1 MSEASPKLSTRIL
14 SIGAE
19 SYMLSKKISL
29 TAMFSTSDQPP
40 VKYDSS
46 LAQRLFR
53 TKSCSAN
60 LRNFTLQSFKDH
72 FLVPMPNAQIPP
84 KRDQTKVSGDG
95 QCNTKSHYLYYF
107 QPGGRR
113 KKICEPSRVVRSYQA
128 DVRGSGVVQAL

>member
-1 MSEASPKLSTRIL
+1 MSEVSPKLSMRIL

-29 TAMFSTSDQPP
+29 AALFSTSDQPP

-60 LRNFTLQSFKDH
+60 LRNFTLQSSIDH
-72 FLVPMPNAQIPP
+72 FLVPRPSAQIPP
-84 KRDQTKVSGDG
+84 KRDQIKVSGDG
-95 QCNTKSHYLYYF
+95 QWNIWSHYLYCF
-107 QPGGRR
+107 QPRGRR
-113 KKICEPSRVVRSYQA
+113 KKICEPSRVVQSYQA